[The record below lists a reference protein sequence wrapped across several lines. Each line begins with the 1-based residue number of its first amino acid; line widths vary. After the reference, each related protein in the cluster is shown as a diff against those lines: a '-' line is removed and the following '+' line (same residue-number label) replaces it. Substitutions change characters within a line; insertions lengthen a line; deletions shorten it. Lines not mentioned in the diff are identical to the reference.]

1 MTKLHLKMAEMM
13 NMSYLPIGDS
23 SHDLFISQVTDNLL
37 KGSRFHHPQN
47 KVTKNCQD
55 KIVHKWCVVI
65 AEAFIEW
72 ERFHIW

>member
-37 KGSRFHHPQN
+37 KGSRFQPSPKQGHKELPRSQRIAR
-47 KVTKNCQD
+47 TKL
-55 KIVHKWCVVI
+55 
-65 AEAFIEW
+65 FINDA
-72 ERFHIW
+72 